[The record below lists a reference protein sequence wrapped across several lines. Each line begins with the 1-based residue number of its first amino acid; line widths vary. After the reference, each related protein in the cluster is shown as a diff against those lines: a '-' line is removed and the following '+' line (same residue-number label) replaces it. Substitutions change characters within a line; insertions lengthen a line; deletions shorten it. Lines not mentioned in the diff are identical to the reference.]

1 MIKTVRC
8 IVFVLALLVIGEA
21 RAQVSE
27 EAIARKQVDL
37 GVFTL
42 RRGAE
47 HSVNV
52 TVSPY
57 SIHSALML
65 LRVGARGVTASQM
78 DEKLLGGPFSPDMQ
92 ASYAKLHSQIS
103 RSDDA
108 ATSTVAN
115 AVWLR
120 SGWGFRKEYVEDSSR
135 IFASEPRSVDFA
147 SPDSARAA
155 INEWV
160 SSKTNALIPHLLPSG
175 FLTSRSTCVLVNA
188 LYFKSAWLH
197 SFEKTGTREREFWT
211 SPSSSVKVPM
221 MSTSRNM
228 GYFETKGWHG
238 VHLPYQSFDF
248 LFVVLV
254 PKEKLSVSDVT
265 RSLSP
270 DIFARSFQESEFTK
284 VNLQLPRFKTR
295 FSADLAEQLTAYGL
309 ASLREGDFSG
319 VSTRIDA
326 ISGVSG
332 VMHEAVVSVD
342 EIGTEAAAATAIGM
356 VGSGMPGPDLSKP
369 KEVNVDRPFAFALIH
384 RSSQAPLFLGVVG
397 DPR

>member
-1 MIKTVRC
+1 MGIVRC
-8 IVFVLALLVIGEA
+8 LVVGLALLAIGEV
-21 RAQVSE
+21 RAQVPE
-27 EAIARKQVDL
+27 EGIARKQLEL

-47 HSVNV
+47 HTVNV

-57 SIHSALML
+57 SIHSAIML
-65 LRVGARGVTASQM
+65 LRVGARGETANQM
-78 DEKLLGGPFSPDMQ
+78 DEKLLGGSFSPETQ
-92 ASYAKLHSQIS
+92 ASYAKLNSEIS
-103 RSDDA
+103 RSDEA
-108 ATSTVAN
+108 VTSTVAN

-120 SGWGFRKEYVEDSSR
+120 SGWAFRKEYVEDSTR

-147 SPDSARAA
+147 SPEMARAT

-160 SSKTNALIPHLLPSG
+160 ASKTNTLIPHLLPSG
-175 FLTSRSTCVLVNA
+175 FLTPRSTCVLVNA

-197 SFEKTGTREREFWT
+197 SFGKMATRDREFWI

-221 MSTSRNM
+221 MSTSRDM
-228 GYFETKGWHG
+228 GYFETEGWHG
-238 VHLPYQSFDF
+238 VHLPYQAFDF

-254 PKEKLSVSDVT
+254 PNEKLSVGEVGRGISAD
-265 RSLSP
+265 L
-270 DIFARSFQESEFTK
+270 FLRSFKESEFTK
-284 VNLQLPRFKTR
+284 VNLQLPRFKAR
-295 FSADLAEQLTAYGL
+295 FSVDLVQQLTAYGL
-309 ASLREGDFSG
+309 ESLRDGDFSG
-319 VSTRIDA
+319 VSTRDGSI
-326 ISGVSG
+326 GPVGG

-356 VGSGMPGPDLSKP
+356 VGAGMPGPDLSKP
-369 KEVNVDRPFAFALIH
+369 KEVTVDRPFAFALIH

>member
-1 MIKTVRC
+1 MKIARC
-8 IVFVLALLVIGEA
+8 IFVVLALLAIREV
-21 RAQVSE
+21 RAQAPE
-27 EAIARKQVDL
+27 EAIVRRQLDL

-42 RRGAE
+42 RQGAE
-47 HSVNV
+47 RSVNV

-65 LRVGARGVTASQM
+65 LRLGARGTTAIQM
-78 DEKLLGGPFSPDMQ
+78 DEKLLGSSFSPETQ
-92 ASYAKLHSQIS
+92 ASFAKLNSQIS

-120 SGWGFRKEYVEDSSR
+120 SGLGFRKGYVEDSAR
-135 IFASEPRSVDFA
+135 IFSSEPRSVDFA
-147 SPDSARAA
+147 SPESARAT

-175 FLTSRSTCVLVNA
+175 FLTPRSTCVLVNA

-197 SFEKTGTREREFWT
+197 PFEKTGTRDSEFWVA
-211 SPSSSVKVPM
+211 PSSPVKVPM
-221 MSTSRNM
+221 MSVSRNM
-228 GYFETKGWHG
+228 GYFESDGWHG

-254 PKEKLSVSDVT
+254 PKEKLSVGEVSIGVSAD
-265 RSLSP
+265 LLL
-270 DIFARSFQESEFTK
+270 RSFKESEFTK
-284 VNLQLPRFKTR
+284 VNLQLPRFEAR
-295 FSADLAEQLTAYGL
+295 FSVDLADQLTAYGIGT
-309 ASLREGDFSG
+309 LRDGDFSG
-319 VSTRIDA
+319 IATSADSIR
-326 ISGVSG
+326 GVSG

-342 EIGTEAAAATAIGM
+342 EKGTEAAAATAIGM
-356 VGSGMPGPDLSKP
+356 VGAGMPQPDPSTP